1 MGRPKHSLRSAVS
14 AVAVAQALS
23 SSPAHASFSL
33 GPKLVRHRANG
44 LKNMHFDEHLAGEYS
59 RVRNPACCN
68 LRAGA
73 SSAQAA
79 AARLQARSRRLTD
92 RLRDC
97 DARR

>member
-59 RVRNPACCN
+59 RVRNPACFASWRLICSGSSSPP
-68 LRAGA
+68 AG
-73 SSAQAA
+73 QVAA
-79 AARLQARSRRLTD
+79 LD
-92 RLRDC
+92 
-97 DARR
+97 